1 MHILTRSPLLQAYSS
16 LWDDVIKQFTSHSA
30 AVVLNNAV
38 STVRHMLDATS
49 LSNTNSSKILELEEE
64 LATSLRDTLGGRDE
78 LELASFDEDE
88 ILALTAVCARLSTLA
103 GTRDIT
109 SWMEEDE
116 GGKQSSAW
124 DIVSAIAERGRLG
137 YKEIGRAHV

>member
-1 MHILTRSPLLQAYSS
+1 M
-16 LWDDVIKQFTSHSA
+16 SHSV

-38 STVRHMLDATS
+38 TTIRYMLDATS
-49 LSNTNSSKILELEEE
+49 LSNANSTKITELEEE
-64 LATSLRDTLGGRDE
+64 LSTSLRDTLKGRDE

-88 ILALTAVCARLSTLA
+88 VLSLTAVCARLATLA

-124 DIVSAIAERGRLG
+124 DIISAIAERGRLG
-137 YKEIGRAHV
+137 YKEEEQVTRRYGHARKYEC